1 MSKDNIKN
9 NRFQT
14 VEKLLYIHH
23 DCEKTRYPQLDKA
36 IDRIRDDKYYPIIE
50 MRYFQKMKMDEI
62 IEKLPYSRKTV
73 YDKRNKLIDR
83 IIDVMY
89 ADDIMK
95 EIMETKKDA

>member
-1 MSKDNIKN
+1 
-9 NRFQT
+9 
-14 VEKLLYIHH
+14 
-23 DCEKTRYPQLDKA
+23 
-36 IDRIRDDKYYPIIE
+36 
-50 MRYFQKMKMDEI
+50 MDEI